1 MIIDCIN
8 IEYCRFPLFAIVLLY
23 IITRGEGRKYL
34 LQVDDEGRHGG
45 RRGRITMNKHH
56 GGDHGGRF
64 IGGGYGGRK
73 IKINKS
79 LGRKH
84 GGGKGREFGS
94 DYSDY
99 LSPYLQKQLKK
110 EGIES
115 KKIISNIII

>member
-1 MIIDCIN
+1 MIHY
-8 IEYCRFPLFAIVLLY
+8 YCRFPLFAIVLLY

-34 LQVDDEGRHGG
+34 VKVDDEASHGG

-56 GGDHGGRF
+56 GGGHGGRF
-64 IGGGYGGRK
+64 KNNKGL
-73 IKINKS
+73 NKS
-79 LGRKH
+79 FGRKH

-115 KKIISNIII
+115 KK